1 MTKTVFMMQIGIIKY
16 FELLIYKATV
26 KHIILI
32 QLKLH
37 STFLFES
44 II

>member
-1 MTKTVFMMQIGIIKY
+1 MTKTLFMMQIGIIKY

-26 KHIILI
+26 KYIILI
-32 QLKLH
+32 QLKLY

-44 II
+44 VM

>member
-1 MTKTVFMMQIGIIKY
+1 MRKTVFMMQIGIIKY
-16 FELLIYKATV
+16 FELLIYKATL
-26 KHIILI
+26 KYIILI

-37 STFLFES
+37 SIFLLQS